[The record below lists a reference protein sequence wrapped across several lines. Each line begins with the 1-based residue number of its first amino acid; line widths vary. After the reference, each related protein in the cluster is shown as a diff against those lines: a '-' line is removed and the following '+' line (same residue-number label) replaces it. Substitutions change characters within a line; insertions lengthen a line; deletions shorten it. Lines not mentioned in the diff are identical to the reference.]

1 MDIPGTGVSFGV
13 DRLLFA
19 LMQLDQIKVDDQ
31 KPVLVCVM
39 DKQFLKNYYEI
50 VNLLRENNINAEIF
64 LDTKK
69 NLGKQLDLANKRDLN
84 VAIICGENEFKDN
97 TITIKNLK
105 GVKGQNSIT
114 ILKENLIDEVRKFI

>member
-1 MDIPGTGVSFGV
+1 
-13 DRLLFA
+13 
-19 LMQLDQIKVDDQ
+19 MQLDQIKVDDQ

-105 GVKGQNSIT
+105 GVKGQNSQT
-114 ILKENLIDEVRKFI
+114 VPKADLINEVKKLI